1 MASAQDKASASA
13 NAHASASGLLSVPV
27 LLPMRVP
34 GTCCHRVR
42 DFGTAYILALVEFKF
57 LSVAQL
63 VLVSDIASGCL
74 EKDPCLSHGQAAP
87 NSNEALQTLWE

>member
-42 DFGTAYILALVEFKF
+42 DFGTAYIRALVEFQVPVCGTAYAG
-57 LSVAQL
+57 LGHRPRVPGERSMPLTRTGGAQL
-63 VLVSDIASGCL
+63 
-74 EKDPCLSHGQAAP
+74 E
-87 NSNEALQTLWE
+87 